1 MEITETTTLMLPVG
15 GLHANEGQLQAL
27 GVPANPRQISEDDY
41 RKLVTSLRE
50 KNMTGVLPLKV
61 YEHEGEWIVL
71 GGNMRLR
78 ALRELGVEQVSC
90 IIVPK
95 ETDGE
100 TLREIVIKDNSTLG
114 DWDNDMLAN
123 EWNADELNEWG
134 VDVPEA
140 EYDSEEKETSKLSEI
155 KVNSMYH
162 EPENHPQLTLDK
174 CVDLTKY
181 EAKMAAL
188 REMGLSEEQM
198 RILEIFARRFIRI
211 DFESV
216 ANYYAFN
223 ASEKEKDA
231 IERLRLVLVD
241 GGGIDG
247 FMEDGLLRIREELL
261 QIESEDE

>member
-1 MEITETTTLMLPVG
+1 
-15 GLHANEGQLQAL
+15 
-27 GVPANPRQISEDDY
+27 
-41 RKLVTSLRE
+41 
-50 KNMTGVLPLKV
+50 
-61 YEHEGEWIVL
+61 
-71 GGNMRLR
+71 MRLR
-78 ALRELGVEQVSC
+78 ALQELGVKSVSC
-90 IIVPK
+90 IVVPK
-95 ETDGE
+95 DTDTD
-100 TLREIVIKDNSTLG
+100 TLCQIVIEDNSTFG
-114 DWDNDMLAN
+114 EWDYDALAN
-123 EWNADELNEWG
+123 EWPADKLQDWG
-134 VDVPEA
+134 VDVPEFSD
-140 EYDSEEKETSKLSEI
+140 EPETSKLSEI

-188 REMGLSEEQM
+188 REMDLSEEQM

-231 IERLRLVLVD
+231 IERLRLGLVD

-247 FMEDGLLRIREELL
+247 FMEDGLLRIREELI
-261 QIESEDE
+261 QNESEDE